1 MTEREKIDTAV
12 EYLQG
17 QRIAAHT
24 AAPLLWRLSWRA
36 GFLIAPPHFLAFLPV
51 AFLTG
56 LPLGIGL
63 NAAVIVFRLLVGKPL
78 AWPLPLVGVS
88 GAILFGSLS
97 AAYYRWSASRLGLP
111 EWSAFHADF
120 DAPEESW

>member
-12 EYLQG
+12 EYLKG

-24 AAPLLWRLSWRA
+24 AAPLLWRLCWRA
-36 GFLIAPPHFLAFLPV
+36 GFLIPPPHFLTFLPV
-51 AFLTG
+51 ALLTG
-56 LPLGIGL
+56 VPLGIGL
-63 NAAVIVFRLLVGKPL
+63 NVAVIVLRLLVGKPL
-78 AWPLPLVGVS
+78 AWPLAMVGVS

-97 AAYYRWSASRLGLP
+97 AVYYRWSASRLGLP
-111 EWSAFHADF
+111 KWSAFHPDF